1 MEQKPQVKVWQL
13 QGFEGLEAN
22 RSDGVTL
29 PFQKQYLEHYLF
41 AVGLG
46 GVSEVTYRGEKTI
59 LSRVPQQGIFQQ
71 HQPGETLAARPLN
84 GQSFT
89 YRFVRI
95 SSTQLQTLLGAD
107 GAFPYFPKLLTD
119 DTRLNGALAAR
130 FLSLF
135 RALEGDASRLER
147 ESLLLD
153 LLSAVIRNCADNPPP
168 QRRAGK
174 EHRAVAL
181 TKDFL
186 SEHFGE
192 DITLDKLAALAGF
205 SKSYLLEVFKRHVG
219 ISPHNYLTCVRVDH
233 TKRLLCQ
240 GLPISQVAYDAGFV
254 DQSHLNR
261 LFKKYV
267 FVTPGRYRSD
277 NLRFKQHPWHLDSR
291 GAGE

>member
-1 MEQKPQVKVWQL
+1 MNVSEQAVRVWRP

-22 RSDGVTL
+22 RSNGVTS
-29 PFQKQYLEHYLF
+29 PFQKQYLEDYLF
-41 AVGLG
+41 AIGLHG
-46 GVSEVTYRGEKTI
+46 PAEVTYRGERTRF
-59 LSRVPQQGIFQQ
+59 SRVPRSGIFQQ
-71 HQPGETLAARPLN
+71 HQPGETIASRPLSRQ
-84 GQSFT
+84 GYS
-89 YRFVRI
+89 YRFLRV
-95 SSTQLQTLLGAD
+95 SPTQLQTLFGD
-107 GAFPYFPKLLTD
+107 GEALPYFPELLAD
-119 DTRLNGALAAR
+119 DMRLNGVLAAR

-135 RALEGDASRLER
+135 RAFVGDASRFER

-153 LLSAVIRNCADNPPP
+153 LLSAVIRNCADDPPP

-219 ISPHNYLTCVRVDH
+219 ISPHEYLTCVRVNRA
-233 TKRLLCQ
+233 KKLLHQ
-240 GLPISQVAYDAGFV
+240 GLPIAQVAYATGFV

-261 LFKKYV
+261 IFKKYV
-267 FVTPGRYRSD
+267 LVTPGQYQRDNRS
-277 NLRFKQHPWHLDSR
+277 
-291 GAGE
+291 